1 MKLIFLGTGTSHG
14 IPVIGC
20 QCKTCKSLDPK
31 DSRNRCCAF
40 VTNRDEAFAAN
51 GKMFV
56 PTDVLID
63 AGQEFRLQA
72 IKNNVMRLDAVLLT
86 HAHADHIFGL
96 DDLRI
101 FSFIKPEKTDVKRDS
116 YKKEKMP
123 LPIYA
128 NSWTL
133 RYIKGA
139 FAYAFGEVKQG
150 GGVPNLS
157 LNENTLFTEENPL
170 KINELEIIPV
180 NIKHG
185 TNDDS
190 GYIFTKNTDGADK
203 RTVLYLTDCSYIPE
217 ESFNIIKKVSP
228 CAEHLV
234 IDALRKREH
243 TTHFNFDQA
252 LEAADRIGAEHTW
265 FTHMCHDFTHEEIKT
280 YIADNLEKYPNLS
293 RIVKNGGSVAP
304 AYDGLEISF

>member
-14 IPVIGC
+14 VPVIGC
-20 QCKTCKSLDPK
+20 TCKTCRSSDQK
-31 DSRNRCCAF
+31 DRRNRCCAF
-40 VTNRDEAFAAN
+40 VTNRDEAAGAG
-51 GKMFV
+51 GKPFV

-72 IKNNVMRLDAVLLT
+72 IKNNVTRLDAVLLT

-101 FSFIKPEKTDVKRDS
+101 FSFTKPEKSGDKAS
-116 YKKEKMP
+116 GNLSKEEKKP

-128 NSWTL
+128 NNWTL

-157 LNENTLFTEENPL
+157 LNENAVFTKENPL
-170 KINELEIIPV
+170 KVNELEIIPV

-185 TNDDS
+185 SNDDS
-190 GYIFTKNTDGADK
+190 GYVFTKES

-217 ESFNIIKKVSP
+217 ESFELIRGISDKP
-228 CAEHLV
+228 EHLV

-252 LEAADRIGAEHTW
+252 LEAADRIGAKHTW
-265 FTHMCHDFTHEEIKT
+265 FTHMCHDFTHEGIKS
-280 YIADNLEKYPNLS
+280 YIAEHLENYPNLN
-293 RIVKNGGSVAP
+293 RIVKEGGSVAP